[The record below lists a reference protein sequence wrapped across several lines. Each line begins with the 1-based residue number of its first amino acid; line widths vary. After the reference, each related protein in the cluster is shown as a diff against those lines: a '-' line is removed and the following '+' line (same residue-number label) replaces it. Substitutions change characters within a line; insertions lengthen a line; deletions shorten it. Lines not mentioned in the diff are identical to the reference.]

1 MRKEADD
8 LILRPF
14 RAEDVKDA
22 LRYLSDPVT
31 MRFIELPFDEE
42 KTEAFLRQCA
52 LGKIRLYLQWKKRA
66 R

>member
-42 KTEAFLRQCA
+42 KTEAFLRQ
-52 LGKIRLYLQWKKRA
+52 
-66 R
+66 

>member
-1 MRKEADD
+1 M
-8 LILRPF
+8 
-14 RAEDVKDA
+14 KDA

-42 KTEAFLRQCA
+42 KTKPSSDSARW
-52 LGKIRLYLQWKKRA
+52 GKIRLYLQWKKRA